1 MIRHFSLI
9 ALLFIVTVSTHA
21 GLPMSDSQGK
31 ALPSLAPMLEKAT
44 PAVVNINTS
53 SKVRIQNNPLL
64 DDPFFRHFFDVPEQP
79 RERTNQSLGSGVIVD
94 AKKGY
99 ILTNNHVIHKADEIQ
114 VTLRDGRSFQAKL
127 VGTDPETDVAVIQ
140 IDAKRLT
147 ALKFANSDRLR
158 VGDFAVAIGNPFG
171 LGQTVTSGI
180 ISALGRSGLGIEGYE
195 DFIQTDA
202 SINPGNSG
210 GALVSLTGKLI
221 GINTAIFSQSGGN
234 IGIGFAIPI
243 NMARDIMGQLIKHG
257 KVRRGVLGIQAQDL
271 TPELAQ
277 AFDIDKRHHRGA
289 VITSIAKDSA
299 AQKAGLKVGDI
310 IVEANRRAVISS
322 ANVRNIV
329 GLLRVGEKVRF
340 KVLRN
345 SKALILSAVVS
356 EQKQQWVDGG
366 TFSKRLAGAA
376 ISNIESGHPYYGH
389 IEGLVILAIAPGSP
403 AAGVGLRKGDVITS
417 VNKQRIKALG
427 DMKSAVKRSKR
438 LLLNVRRGNG
448 AFFVIID

>member
-1 MIRHFSLI
+1 MIRHFSVI
-9 ALLFIVTVSTHA
+9 ALFFLFSLTAHA
-21 GLPMSDSQGK
+21 GLPMADSQGK
-31 ALPSLAPMLEKAT
+31 ALPSLAPMLEQAT

-64 DDPFFRHFFDVPEQP
+64 DDPFFRHFFDIPEQP
-79 RERTNQSLGSGVIVD
+79 RERTTQSLGSGVIVD

-99 ILTNNHVIHKADEIQ
+99 ILTNNHVIDKADEIR
-114 VTLRDGRSFQAKL
+114 VTLRDGRSLQAKL

-140 IDAKRLT
+140 IDANKLT
-147 ALKFANSDRLR
+147 ALSFANSDRIR
-158 VGDFAVAIGNPFG
+158 VGDFAIAIGNPFG

-210 GALVSLTGKLI
+210 GALVNLNGELI

-243 NMARDIMGQLIKHG
+243 NMAQEIMEQLIKHG
-257 KVRRGVLGIQAQDL
+257 EVRRGVLGIQAQDL

-277 AFDIDKRHHRGA
+277 AFDIDKSHHKGA
-289 VITSIAKDSA
+289 VITSISKDSA

-310 IVEANRRAVISS
+310 IIEANGRSINSS

-329 GLLRVGEKVRF
+329 GLLRVGEKVQF

-345 SKALILSAVVS
+345 GQPLTMTAVVA

-389 IEGLVILAIAPGSP
+389 IEGLVILAVAPGSP

-417 VNKQRIKALG
+417 VNKQAVKQLD
-427 DMKSAVKRSKR
+427 DMKSAIKRSKR